1 MVSEAIRGGGRPSG
15 HPRGSWPFPLP
26 CPGQAQQNGRM
37 DAPSPNGRTATG
49 RFANGN
55 PGGPGNPHGR
65 RVADLRAAL
74 LDAVTPEDI
83 YAVAKALVARAK
95 AGEVAAIRELLDRV
109 MGKVQAAEPED
120 ATERV
125 EITPEIRARAQ
136 EIIRRRLGEPGAA

>member
-1 MVSEAIRGGGRPSG
+1 
-15 HPRGSWPFPLP
+15 
-26 CPGQAQQNGRM
+26 M

-74 LDAVTPEDI
+74 LDAVTLEDI
-83 YAVAKALVARAK
+83 HAVAKALVARAK
-95 AGEVAAIRELLDRV
+95 AGEVATIRELLDRL
-109 MGKVQAAEPED
+109 MGKVQ

-125 EITPEIRARAQ
+125 EITPEIRARVQ

>member
-1 MVSEAIRGGGRPSG
+1 
-15 HPRGSWPFPLP
+15 
-26 CPGQAQQNGRM
+26 M

-83 YAVAKALVARAK
+83 HAVAKALVARAK
-95 AGEVAAIRELLDRV
+95 AGEVPAIRELLDRL